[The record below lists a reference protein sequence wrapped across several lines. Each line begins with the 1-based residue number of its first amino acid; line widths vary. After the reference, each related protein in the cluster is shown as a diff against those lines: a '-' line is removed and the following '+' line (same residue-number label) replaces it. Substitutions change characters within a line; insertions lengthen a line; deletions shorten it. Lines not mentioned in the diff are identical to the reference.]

1 VFVGLPLAIGHY
13 VERGAFAGWLKR
25 LTTRTAL
32 MHLRRRES
40 RKTDSLDA
48 DASTHHLVQPDSV
61 LERIDL
67 ESAIASLPEPL
78 RVVFVLSRVEQL
90 SHNEIAGVLGIRRG
104 TSEVRLH
111 RAIRRLRHLLEE
123 KP

>member
-1 VFVGLPLAIGHY
+1 
-13 VERGAFAGWLKR
+13 
-25 LTTRTAL
+25 
-32 MHLRRRES
+32 MHLRRRAS
-40 RKTDSLDA
+40 RRTDSLDA
-48 DASTHHLVQPDSV
+48 ETNLRPVQPDSV

-78 RVVFVLSRVEQL
+78 RIVFVLARVEQL
-90 SHNEIAGVLGIRRG
+90 SHNEIAGLLGIRRG

-111 RAIRRLRHLLEE
+111 RAIRRLRDYLEE